1 MMTPRPTILAAL
13 LLGAPLL
20 SRAQTPVAPTPLPRL
35 YGGLAAYVSS
45 FQSIGSGPETGF
57 PLPLQATVGYQLR
70 PRLAVQGSVAYR
82 GGAYAYTYTNRDY
95 FANGQVGPAYEISGV
110 SRRRALS
117 AAVLTRLT
125 LTRQAAHRLQFDLLA
140 GLTLERIG
148 YVYNSVRTDSAAA
161 PVAAG
166 YSTASTGLLVT
177 AGPGLRYRF
186 GPHLEATY
194 NWLFSTGLAGFDNH
208 NSYYY
213 RSSASMALGVQYR
226 FGRH

>member
-1 MMTPRPTILAAL
+1 MTTFRYTTLAAL
-13 LLGAPLL
+13 LLGSPLL
-20 SRAQTPVAPTPLPRL
+20 SRAQVPAAPTPGPRL

-45 FQSIGSGPETGF
+45 FQSIGSRPESGF
-57 PLPLQATVGYQLR
+57 PLPLQATLGYQLR
-70 PRLAVQGSVAYR
+70 PRLAVQASVAYR
-82 GGAYAYTYTNRDY
+82 GGAYAYTYTSRDY
-95 FANGQVGPAYEISGV
+95 SANGQASPAYEVSGT

-125 LTRQAAHRLQFDLLA
+125 LTRQAAHRLQFDMLA
-140 GLTLERIG
+140 GLTLEHIG
-148 YVYNSVRTDSAAA
+148 YVYSSVRTDSAAA

-166 YSTASTGLLVT
+166 YTTATTGLLVT

-208 NSYYY
+208 NTYYY